1 MNRSAPRSIDQ
12 YLRQLR
18 EELAGADSA
27 LIQDALYDAEE
38 YLRAE
43 VAAHP
48 DKSESDVLEL
58 IASTYG
64 APDEVASAYRDTEV
78 KVKAAMASPRKEAKS
93 AVGRFFGVFLD
104 PRTYTSLF
112 FMLLGLPRGLIYFV
126 LVAVGLSL
134 SAGFSVLIIGVPF
147 FLMFMAICR
156 VVSLAEGRLIEAMTG
171 VRMPRRPVYQGTA
184 LGFWA
189 RIGEMLKDPRTWT
202 TIAYFFLML
211 PIGILYFVIA
221 VAGLSV
227 SLSLI
232 ALPITAVLA
241 QADWFGMGGVEVFSH
256 VQPEWLFNTGF
267 AIPLLGGAGVLLLT
281 SLMHLAR
288 GIGRAH
294 ALFAKSMLV
303 ARAASGSAEAPE
315 PKAALA
321 AH

>member
-18 EELAGADSA
+18 EELAGADAA

-48 DKSESDVLEL
+48 EKSESDVLEL

-64 APDEVASAYRDTEV
+64 APDEVAAAYRDTEV
-78 KVKAAMASPRKEAKS
+78 KVKAAMATPRKVPKS
-93 AVGRFFGVFLD
+93 KLGAFFGVFLD
-104 PRTYTSLF
+104 PRAYTSLF
-112 FMLLGLPRGLIYFV
+112 FMLLCLATGIIYFV
-126 LVAVGLSL
+126 FAIVGLSM
-134 SAGFSVLIIGVPF
+134 SAGFAVLIIGVPF
-147 FLMFMAICR
+147 FLMFVAIGR

-171 VRMPRRPVYQGTA
+171 VRMPRRPVYQGSA

-189 RIGEMLKDPRTWT
+189 RIGEMLRDRRTWT
-202 TIAYFFLML
+202 TIAYFVLML
-211 PIGILYFVIA
+211 PIGIIYFVLA
-221 VAGLSV
+221 VVGLSV
-227 SLSLI
+227 SLAFI
-232 ALPITAVLA
+232 ALPIAAVCA
-241 QADWFGMGGVEVFSH
+241 QAGWFGMGGVEVFSH
-256 VQPEWLFNTGF
+256 AQPEWIFDSGF
-267 AIPLLGGAGVLLLT
+267 AIPILGVAGVLLLT

-288 GIGRAH
+288 GIGRLH

-303 ARAASGSAEAPE
+303 ARAAPATTTAAASG
-315 PKAALA
+315 AALA

>member
-18 EELAGADSA
+18 EELAGADAA

-64 APDEVASAYRDTEV
+64 APDEVADAYRDTEI
-78 KVKAAMASPRKEAKS
+78 KVKAAMATPRRVPKS
-93 AVGRFFGVFLD
+93 KIGAFFGVFLD
-104 PRTYTSLF
+104 PRAYTSLF
-112 FMLLGLPRGLIYFV
+112 FMLLCMATGIIYFV
-126 LVAVGLSL
+126 FAIVGLSL
-134 SAGFSVLIIGVPF
+134 SAGLAVLIIGVPF
-147 FLMFMAICR
+147 FLLFVAVGR

-171 VRMPRRPVYQGTA
+171 VRMPRRPVYQGSA
-184 LGFWA
+184 LTFWA
-189 RIGEMLKDPRTWT
+189 RIGQMLKDRRTWT
-202 TIAYFFLML
+202 TIAYFILML

-221 VAGLSV
+221 VMGLSV
-227 SLSLI
+227 SLAFI
-232 ALPITAVLA
+232 ASPIAAVLA
-241 QADWFGMGGVEVFSH
+241 QTGLFGLGGVEVFSH
-256 VQPEWLFNTGF
+256 AQPEWIFDSGF
-267 AIPLLGGAGVLLLT
+267 AIPILGLAGVLLLT
-281 SLMHLAR
+281 SFMHLAR
-288 GIGRAH
+288 GVGRLH

-303 ARAASGSAEAPE
+303 ARTAPNTPQTLESGAP
-315 PKAALA
+315 LA